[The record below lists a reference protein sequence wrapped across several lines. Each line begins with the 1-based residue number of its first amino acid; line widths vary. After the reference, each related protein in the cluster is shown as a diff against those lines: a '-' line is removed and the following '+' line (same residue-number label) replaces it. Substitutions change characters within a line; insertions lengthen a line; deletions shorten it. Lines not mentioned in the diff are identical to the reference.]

1 MKEEGFTMILLKID
15 EGKGLY
21 LKGNEFVSIAS
32 IEPDDLVTLIETIA
46 KTEGPIR
53 LDVYN
58 NCDKQIVNPIEET
71 IYEEVFKVLNDLYTH
86 RDDYVAKCAEKLDEL
101 EKKYGLEG
109 PSQLDD

>member
-1 MKEEGFTMILLKID
+1 MILLKID

-46 KTEGPIR
+46 KTEGPID
-53 LDVYN
+53 LDTYDN
-58 NCDKQIVNPIEET
+58 SDKQIVNPIEKT
-71 IYEEVFKVLNDLYTH
+71 IYEEVFKVLNELNTN
-86 RDDYVAKCAEKLDEL
+86 RDDYVVKCAEMLDEL

-109 PSQLDD
+109 SAHLDN

>member
-1 MKEEGFTMILLKID
+1 MILLKID

-32 IEPDDLVTLIETIA
+32 IEPDDLVTLIETVA
-46 KTEGPIR
+46 KPEGSIG
-53 LDVYN
+53 LDACDN
-58 NCDKQIVNPIEET
+58 SDKQIVNQIEKT
-71 IYEEVFKVLNDLYTH
+71 IYEEVFKVLSKLDAN

-109 PSQLDD
+109 AHSLG